1 LLIFYNLY
9 FSPAN
14 NKNQSK
20 RLNSLKLTNITMAL
34 VTIALVTGALVLLLL
49 IFGLKIINQYERGVR
64 FTLGKYSGI
73 IEPGL
78 NFVIPIIQ
86 SYRKVDI
93 RQTTINL
100 PPQEVM
106 TKDQVNLKIDGVVFY
121 VVREPEKVILNVED
135 LELQLEAKAS
145 SELKEII
152 GNKTMKESLSD
163 RTDIANTLLSMLNEA
178 IEDKSS
184 KNKKDWGIE
193 VKAIQINNIELP
205 RELIRAMSKQAEA
218 EREKEARITK
228 AQGEFEASKK
238 FGEASQVYE
247 KNPSALRLREL
258 QTFQE
263 IGTEHNTLMMVIP
276 STMATGDGKWTLPM
290 GLNELRNNQESK
302 ENKNEKKK

>member
-1 LLIFYNLY
+1 MAIPLLIWIIGAIIL
-9 FSPAN
+9 AII
-14 NKNQSK
+14 
-20 RLNSLKLTNITMAL
+20 LVSLK
-34 VTIALVTGALVLLLL
+34 V
-49 IFGLKIINQYERGVR
+49 INQYERGVK

-73 IEPGL
+73 MEPGL
-78 NFVIPIIQ
+78 RLVFPLIQ
-86 SYRKVDI
+86 SYRRVDV

-121 VVREPEKVILNVED
+121 VVKEPEKVILNVEN
-135 LELQLEAKAS
+135 LEHQLEAKAS

-163 RTDIANTLLSMLNEA
+163 RMDIANTLLSMLNDA

-184 KNKKDWGIE
+184 KDKKDWGIE
-193 VKAIQINNIELP
+193 VKAVQINNIELP

-228 AQGEFEASKK
+228 ALGEFEASKK
-238 FGEASQVYE
+238 FGEASKVYE
-247 KNPSALRLREL
+247 QNSSALRLREL

-276 STMATGDGKWTLPM
+276 STMANTDGKWVLPM
-290 GLNELRNNQESK
+290 GLNELRNSEDSR
-302 ENKNEKKK
+302 EKNEKKIGKKK

>member
-1 LLIFYNLY
+1 MDFTVISLIIGIIILVIVIF
-9 FSPAN
+9 
-14 NKNQSK
+14 
-20 RLNSLKLTNITMAL
+20 SLK
-34 VTIALVTGALVLLLL
+34 V
-49 IFGLKIINQYERGVR
+49 INQYERGVK
-64 FTLGKYSGI
+64 FTLGKYTGI
-73 IEPGL
+73 MEPGL
-78 NFVIPIIQ
+78 RFVLPIIQ
-86 SYRKVDI
+86 NYRKVDI

-152 GNKTMKESLSD
+152 GNKTMRESLSD

-193 VKAIQINNIELP
+193 VKAVQINNIELP

-290 GLNELRNNQESK
+290 GLNELRNQESK
-302 ENKNEKKK
+302 DKDNKKNEKKDRF

>member
-1 LLIFYNLY
+1 MAIEILLWPIALIV
-9 FSPAN
+9 
-14 NKNQSK
+14 
-20 RLNSLKLTNITMAL
+20 LIIILVSLK
-34 VTIALVTGALVLLLL
+34 V
-49 IFGLKIINQYERGVR
+49 INQYERGVK
-64 FTLGKYSGI
+64 FTLGKYRGI
-73 IEPGL
+73 MEPGL
-78 NFVIPIIQ
+78 RLVFPIVQ
-86 SYRKVDI
+86 SYRRVDV

-121 VVREPEKVILNVED
+121 VIKEPEKVILNVEN
-135 LELQLEAKAS
+135 LEHQLEAKAS

-163 RTDIANTLLSMLNEA
+163 RMDIANTLLSMLNDA

-184 KNKKDWGIE
+184 KDKKDWGIE
-193 VKAIQINNIELP
+193 VKAVQINNIELP

-228 AQGEFEASKK
+228 ALGEFEASKK
-238 FGEASQVYE
+238 FGEASKVYE
-247 KNPSALRLREL
+247 QNSSALRLREL

-276 STMATGDGKWTLPM
+276 STMANADGKWTLPM
-290 GLNELRNNQESK
+290 LMNEARKDNNSV
-302 ENKNEKKK
+302 EKKVGKKK